1 MKVKDVMTTDVLTV
15 RTDTALKEAA
25 ALMAER
31 GISGLP
37 VVDLGGQ
44 VVGVLSEG
52 DILFKETGRADRQS
66 ESFLERWLRPPDPH
80 LGAKLAARTAGE
92 AMSAPATTIAPN
104 RPLAEA
110 ANTMIDQGIKRL
122 PVVDVSGNL
131 VGIVTRA
138 DLVRAFVRSDEAIER
153 EIRVDVLQRALW
165 IDSVGI
171 KVVVERGEVRLSG
184 QVENKAEA
192 ELIPGF
198 VQRVPGVVSVLSKLT
213 WPVEASKNGDRTRR
227 LVRER
232 NP

>member
-15 RTDTALKEAA
+15 RADASLKDAA
-25 ALMAER
+25 ALMAAR
-31 GISGLP
+31 GISGVP
-37 VVDLGGQ
+37 VVDAGGQ

-52 DILFKETGRADRQS
+52 DILFKETGPA
-66 ESFLERWLRPPDPH
+66 EKASFLARWLPPQDPQ
-80 LGAKLAARTAGE
+80 LEAKLAARTAGE

-110 ANTMIDQGIKRL
+110 AKTMIDQGIKRL
-122 PVVDVSGNL
+122 PVVDVDGKL

-138 DLVRAFVRSDEAIER
+138 DLVRAFVRSDEEIAR
-153 EIRVDVLQRALW
+153 EIRVDVLQRSLW
-165 IDSVGI
+165 IDDSGI
-171 KVVVERGEVRLSG
+171 TVVVDRGEVRLSG
-184 QVENKAEA
+184 QVETKTEA

-198 VQRVPGVVSVLSKLT
+198 VQRVPGVVSVLSKLS
-213 WPVEASKNGDRTRR
+213 WPVETNRNGHRTE

>member
-1 MKVKDVMTTDVLTV
+1 
-15 RTDTALKEAA
+15 
-25 ALMAER
+25 MAER

-37 VVDLGGQ
+37 VVDAGRR

-52 DILFKETGRADRQS
+52 DILYKETRRPEK
-66 ESFLERWLRPPDPH
+66 ESFLARWLLGPDTEFE
-80 LGAKLAARTAGE
+80 AKLAARTAGE
-92 AMSAPATTIAPN
+92 AMSTPATTIAPN

-138 DLVRAFVRSDEAIER
+138 DLVRAFVRSDEEIAR
-153 EIRVDVLQRALW
+153 EISVDVLQRSLW
-165 IDSVGI
+165 IDPSAI
-171 KVVVERGEVRLSG
+171 EVVVERGEVRLSG
-184 QVENKAEA
+184 KCETRAEA

-198 VQRVPGVVSVLSKLT
+198 VQRVPGVVSVLSKLS
-213 WPVEASKNGDRTRR
+213 WPEETNRNGDRSAVGLTRE
-227 LVRER
+227 L